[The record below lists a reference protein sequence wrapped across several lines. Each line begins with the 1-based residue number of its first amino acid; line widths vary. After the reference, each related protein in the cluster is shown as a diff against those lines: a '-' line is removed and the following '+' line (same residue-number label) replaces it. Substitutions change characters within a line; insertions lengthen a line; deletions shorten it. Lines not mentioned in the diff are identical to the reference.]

1 MNLHHYSGHVDAL
14 KMEEDARRLFSPP
27 WCGYCRKGLGRPQ
40 GHHHLWCWVKKFI
53 LRMRDP
59 YEGLSDWT
67 DDFGGGCQ

>member
-1 MNLHHYSGHVDAL
+1 VNLHHYSGHVDAL
-14 KMEEDARRLFSPP
+14 KMDEDARRFFVGPF
-27 WCGYCRKGLGRPQ
+27 WCGHCRKPSRRR
-40 GHHHLWCWVKKFI
+40 HHLWCWVKKFI